1 MRQHLTK
8 FAVFSL
14 LAVPT
19 TALHAAGTGDA
30 VRAYA
35 RRYAEGRATA
45 SIHFAAIPSF
55 SRQTGLACNACHTAF
70 PRLTAFGRLFKL
82 NGYTLTGLQVVTAG
96 AEGQRQSLKLDLI
109 PPISAMAVSSYSQ
122 TAKDVPGTQNGVAQ
136 LPQQLSLFFGE
147 AITPRL
153 GTFMQVT
160 YDPAAGT
167 LGMDN
172 LDIRFADHTRFAN
185 KQLLYGL
192 TLNNNPSV
200 QDVWNTT
207 PAWRF
212 PFMSSAVAPTPAA
225 ATMIDGGL
233 GQAVAGLGAYGLWDN
248 LLYAEASVYRSA
260 AQGGPNPPDS
270 TSSMTIQGGAPY
282 WRVALQHQWGNDYLE
297 VGTYGLATTLFPTG
311 ISGPTDRYT
320 DVGFDAQYERPVG
333 SSNLT
338 LHGTYITET
347 QRLDGSVAAGA
358 ASNLS
363 DKLHTFRVDGSL
375 LTAKRVGLTLSYF
388 STTGD
393 ADALRYPAGA
403 VFGSGSAS
411 PNSGGV
417 MAELEAL
424 PWLNT
429 RFALQYVAYT
439 KFNGGTTNYDAAGR
453 NASDNNTLYLYTWLV
468 F

>member
-1 MRQHLTK
+1 MRQLLTK
-8 FAVFSL
+8 FVVLGL
-14 LAVPT
+14 LAFPAG
-19 TALHAAGTGDA
+19 ALHASGSDDA
-30 VRAYA
+30 VRVYA
-35 RRYAEGRATA
+35 RGYVEGRAGTN
-45 SIHFAAIPSF
+45 IHLATVPSF
-55 SRQTGLACNACHTAF
+55 SRQTGLACNACHTSF

-96 AEGQRQSLKLDLI
+96 ADGQRPSLKLDLI
-109 PPISAMAVSSYSQ
+109 PPISAMAVSSFSQ
-122 TAKDVPGTQNGVAQ
+122 TAKDVPGTQNGVVQ

-153 GTFMQVT
+153 GTFMQLT
-160 YDPAAGT
+160 YDPTAGT
-167 LGMDN
+167 IGMDN
-172 LDIRFADHTRFAN
+172 LDIRFADHTRFVGR
-185 KQLLYGL
+185 QLLYGI

-200 QDVWNTT
+200 QDVWNTA

-212 PFMSSAVAPTPAA
+212 PYMSSAVAPTPAA
-225 ATMIDGGL
+225 ATLIDGGL
-233 GQAVAGLGAYGLWDN
+233 AQAVAGLGAYGLWDN
-248 LLYAEASVYRSA
+248 LVYAEASVYRSA
-260 AQGGPNPPDS
+260 AQGGPNPPDAG
-270 TSSMTIQGGAPY
+270 SSMTIQGGAPY
-282 WRVALQHQWGNDYLE
+282 WRLTLQRQWASDFLAI
-297 VGTYGLATTLFPTG
+297 GTYGMATTLFPTG
-311 ISGPTDRYT
+311 VTGPTDRYT
-320 DVGFDAQYERPVG
+320 DVGFDAQYERPLG
-333 SSNLT
+333 SGNLT
-338 LHGTYITET
+338 LHGTYITES

-375 LTAKRVGLTLSYF
+375 LTKQRIGLTLAYF

-403 VFGSGSAS
+403 VSGSGTAS
-411 PNSGGV
+411 PNSDGM

-439 KFNGGTTNYDAAGR
+439 KFNGGSTNYDAAGR
-453 NASDNNTLYLYTWLV
+453 NAADNNTLYLYTWLV